1 MTDFTTTLGDGV
13 VRMELEESLYPRD
26 ALYGAAYVFID
37 RCYVH
42 LDRGAPG
49 RIHVDLRLKAA
60 GAAPAAEARAALEAM
75 AAELHNEILGQAWR
89 HQIVEENRSLLE
101 SIAPRALG
109 TGTGAAAGGS
119 LDDLLAGIDG
129 DAAFEDP
136 LGIAVSWEQKYAK
149 KTDAATGP
157 AGGEGGAS

>member
-1 MTDFTTTLGDGV
+1 MTDFTTTLGDGI
-13 VRMELEESLYPRD
+13 VRMELEESLYPRE

-42 LDRGAPG
+42 LDRGASG
-49 RIHVDLRLKAA
+49 RIQVDLRLKAP
-60 GAAPAAEARAALEAM
+60 GSAPEAEARAALEAM
-75 AAELHNEILGQAWR
+75 AVELQNEILGQAWR
-89 HQIVEENRSLLE
+89 HQIMEENRSLLE
-101 SIAPRALG
+101 SIATRALG
-109 TGTGAAAGGS
+109 GGTGAAAGGS
-119 LDDLLAGIDG
+119 LDDLLAGVDG
-129 DAAFEDP
+129 DAFEDP